1 MLFAYLDPFTGSM
14 VLQVLAAGFVT
25 ILAFFRPL
33 YNFIFGKKTTQN
45 QVDDWNENVSADEN
59 SEEKSDE
66 KSEDGA
72 ANE

>member
-1 MLFAYLDPFTGSM
+1 MLFAYLAPFTGSM

-45 QVDDWNENVSADEN
+45 QVDDWSENVSADEKP
-59 SEEKSDE
+59 EEKP
-66 KSEDGA
+66 EDGA

>member
-45 QVDDWNENVSADEN
+45 QVDDWSENVSADEKP
-59 SEEKSDE
+59 EEKP
-66 KSEDGA
+66 EDGA

>member
-25 ILAFFRPL
+25 VLAFFRPL
-33 YNFIFGKKTTQN
+33 YNFIFGKKATQN
-45 QVDDWNENVSADEN
+45 QVDDWSENVSADE
-59 SEEKSDE
+59 KTDE
-66 KSEDGA
+66 NPEEDGA

>member
-14 VLQVLAAGFVT
+14 ILQVLAAGFVT
-25 ILAFFRPL
+25 VLAFFRPL

-45 QVDDWNENVSADEN
+45 QVDDWNENVSADE
-59 SEEKSDE
+59 KSDE
-66 KSEDGA
+66 NSEDGA